1 MHLFFFFQFQ
11 TIPNAF
17 IFSSISNN
25 PKCTFFKISHNS
37 KCIYSLFFNFK
48 QFQMHLFFFLNF
60 KQSSY
65 YSSIP
70 DCDPEICISQKHNKI
85 HNKCIWGSVQKPKW
99 ETKSILSIKESYS
112 MKKVSLTVNFP
123 LWFLDTSL

>member
-1 MHLFFFFQFQ
+1 MHLF
-11 TIPNAF
+11 
-17 IFSSISNN
+17 S
-25 PKCTFFKISHNS
+25 
-37 KCIYSLFFNFK
+37 FFNFK

-70 DCDPEICISQKHNKI
+70 DCDPEICISQKHNKL
-85 HNKCIWGSVQKPKW
+85 HNKCIWESVQKPKW

-112 MKKVSLTVNFP
+112 MKKVSLAVNFP
-123 LWFLDTSL
+123 KLVGKFPCFQPVWKERSSILGSKVGLRRKKR